1 MERDTTN
8 KKIVGTTSLE
18 EALEQFAAQSEENR
32 AVLDTSL
39 KMKALMDQ
47 MVEERQYLGMTQRDF
62 AEVTGIKQPMIARI
76 EKLESIPRLDTFIRM
91 VDKLDFEI
99 LLAYKVDFS
108 PLNIGIKKIK
118 YISVLPDEGKYQ
130 NNQTTC
136 GRYVKYEPVANAA

>member
-47 MVEERQYLGMTQRDF
+47 MVE
-62 AEVTGIKQPMIARI
+62 
-76 EKLESIPRLDTFIRM
+76 
-91 VDKLDFEI
+91 
-99 LLAYKVDFS
+99 
-108 PLNIGIKKIK
+108 
-118 YISVLPDEGKYQ
+118 
-130 NNQTTC
+130 
-136 GRYVKYEPVANAA
+136 